1 LLKEIKKQGESMDTF
16 EEKAKEWDTEARVKM
31 AEAIAQ
37 AMIKCVKLKETYKVM
52 DFGAGTGLI
61 TLKAAEL
68 SGQVTAV
75 DASEAMLKQLR
86 DKINN
91 EKKKNIT
98 TLNADI
104 ETIPG
109 FENNYDVI
117 LSSMSMHHVKDTAA
131 ALKKFFNSLKEGGR
145 IAIADLEKE
154 DGTFHGNNDGIYHFG
169 FDRDEIFDLLAGAGF
184 TGIRIRTVYTV
195 EKNGRQYSIFL
206 ICAEK
211 ISVRNRN
218 AYIFG
223 GHAFTVFGII
233 GFITPIM
240 PAAPFLIVAAAL
252 YLRGSNAFYK
262 WLIHHKILGRFV
274 RDFME
279 GRGISMQAKVMG
291 IGSAWVGMA
300 VSSYFLISDNR
311 MKIAFAAG
319 VLAASIYII
328 LIPTK
333 KTAKKTAG

>member
-1 LLKEIKKQGESMDTF
+1 MDTF
-16 EEKAKEWDTEARVKM
+16 EEKAKDWDTEARVKM

-61 TLKAAEL
+61 TFKASEL
-68 SGQVTAV
+68 SRQVTAV
-75 DASEAMLKQLR
+75 DASEAMLNRLR

-91 EKKKNIT
+91 QKKTNII

-104 ETIPG
+104 ETISG
-109 FENNYDVI
+109 FDNDYDVI
-117 LSSMSMHHVKDTAA
+117 LSSMSMHHVKDTAE
-131 ALKKFFNSLKEGGR
+131 ALKKFFNALKKGGR

-154 DGTFHGNNDGIYHFG
+154 DGTFHGDNNGIYHFG

-184 TGIRIRTVYTV
+184 TGIRIKTVYNV
-195 EKNGRQYSIFL
+195 DRNNRKYSIFL
-206 ICAEK
+206 VCAEK
-211 ISVRNRN
+211 ISARKRN

-223 GHAFTVFGII
+223 GHAFTVLGII

-252 YLRGSNAFYK
+252 YLRGSNGFYK

-279 GRGISMQAKVMG
+279 GRGISMQAKIMG
-291 IGSAWVGMA
+291 IGSAWAGMA
-300 VSSYFLISDNR
+300 VTSYFLISDNW

-319 VLAASIYII
+319 VLAATIFII

-333 KTAKKTAG
+333 KKNK